1 MTPNRD
7 YMKLFVVVPYGVS
20 LKTKQSDIVGN
31 LKHYPI
37 IQGWEIPK
45 MSSFHVITGLIS
57 KLSYKKSVLRVI
69 SPLLPAAIVRSWK
82 RVPENKVAFE

>member
-1 MTPNRD
+1 
-7 YMKLFVVVPYGVS
+7 MKLFVAIPYRVS

-31 LKHYPI
+31 LKYYCVM
-37 IQGWEIPK
+37 QGWEIPK

-69 SPLLPAAIVRSWK
+69 YPLLPAAVVGSQK
-82 RVPENKVAFE
+82 GVPGNKAAFE